1 MKALTIGVWALV
13 ILQIPTA
20 ISAWHFNSCVNAQ
33 TPTVESFPDIPRSQ
47 ARAAGVGYCNGK
59 N

>member
-13 ILQIPTA
+13 ILQIPNA

-33 TPTVESFPDIPRSQ
+33 TPTVEYFPDMPRNV
-47 ARAAGVGYCNGK
+47 AGAVGVGYCNGK